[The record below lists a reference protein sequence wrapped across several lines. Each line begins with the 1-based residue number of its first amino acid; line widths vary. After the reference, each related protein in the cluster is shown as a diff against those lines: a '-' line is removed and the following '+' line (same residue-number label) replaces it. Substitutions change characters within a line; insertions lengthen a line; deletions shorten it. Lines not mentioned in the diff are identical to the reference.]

1 MEDNRIRSALDATPD
16 TDYLEQTIPAD
27 PNAVD
32 AVDLEALTTELDTP
46 WPAPEGDLLEQS
58 TPAPPRRRTLKFPV
72 RLVHYTNRATTALPT
87 RGISVSEYVV

>member
-46 WPAPEGDLLEQS
+46 WPTPEGDLLEQS
-58 TPAPPRRRTLKFPV
+58 TPAPSTTNAEIPCPP
-72 RLVHYTNRATTALPT
+72 VHYTNRATTALPT

>member
-16 TDYLEQTIPAD
+16 ADYLEQTIPVD

-58 TPAPPRRRTLKFPV
+58 TPAPLDDER
-72 RLVHYTNRATTALPT
+72 
-87 RGISVSEYVV
+87 

>member
-46 WPAPEGDLLEQS
+46 WPTARGRSARTID
-58 TPAPPRRRTLKFPV
+58 TRPPRYDER
-72 RLVHYTNRATTALPT
+72 
-87 RGISVSEYVV
+87 